1 MRAHGDSERPR
12 RQVGVLADLTQ
23 AGTQRFPRLL
33 DWRGHSQ
40 DGVYW
45 LCGIAARQA
54 ASNAVTHWATS
65 AGSRLSS

>member
-1 MRAHGDSERPR
+1 MRAHGGGERPGS
-12 RQVGVLADLTQ
+12 QVRVLADLAQ
-23 AGTQRFPRLL
+23 AGAQRFPGLL

-54 ASNAVTHWATS
+54 ASNAVTHRVTS
-65 AGSRLSS
+65 AGSWVSS